1 MKRITAFLLALVC
14 TFYMTGCNEKT
25 ESTQSSCEESIAYS
39 PAEHNEDYYVKWAVP
54 DSISLSDETL
64 DKINYLLESRYDM
77 GLRLIPLGDIPGEI
91 DYQAELKSCDADI
104 AFIGFD
110 PTDDT
115 PCERLISEG
124 FFAPLDDMLVGSEL
138 ISLIPEKL
146 WESTRYNGSI
156 YTIPNETSQDIGVNI
171 VFDLD
176 KISKEQAESFDGD
189 ISSLPDM
196 LGENG
201 MLYYGIDG
209 FSFAEYYGC
218 YYDNGLIITPEG
230 MAESLLDNKECR
242 KWLSLFNSLYISGK
256 ADDNE
261 NADWSIAVAKDIL
274 RLEKKN
280 IYCYKTKAVIGT
292 RCSATT
298 GILNSSDKKQRA
310 FDLLEIVHKDKEIA
324 NLLVYGDGFTEK
336 DGYAYDSEGELVY
349 GFIGKLIFGLDTG
362 VLRGSDML
370 ISFETAD
377 EKIAYYDE
385 NVTLSQSCGVDLS
398 GELSEVRELMNS
410 DKDMWKSKSFDDDIA
425 KLDDKLKE
433 ADIDTL
439 TAAVNEKIKSRQQP

>member
-1 MKRITAFLLALVC
+1 MKRITAFLSALVC
-14 TFYMTGCNEKT
+14 TFYITGCREKA
-25 ESTQSSCEESIAYS
+25 ESEQGSSEGENVTYSHTQYD
-39 PAEHNEDYYVKWAVP
+39 EDYYVKWALP

-64 DKINYLLESRYDM
+64 DKINYLLESRYDT
-77 GLRLIPLGDIPGEI
+77 GLKLIPLGDIPGEI

-110 PTDDT
+110 SADDT
-115 PCERLISEG
+115 PCERLISDG
-124 FFAPLDDMLVGSEL
+124 FFAPLDDMLNGSEL
-138 ISLIPEKL
+138 YSLIPEKL
-146 WESTRYNGSI
+146 WESARYNGSI

-176 KISKEQAESFDGD
+176 KISKEQAEGFDGD
-189 ISSLPDM
+189 IEKLPDM

-201 MLYYGIDG
+201 TLYYGIDG
-209 FSFAEYYGC
+209 FSFAEYCGC
-218 YYDNGLIITPEG
+218 YYDNGLVITQEG
-230 MAESLLDNKECR
+230 RAEGLLDNKECR
-242 KWLSLFNSLYISGK
+242 KWLSIFNSLYISGK

-274 RLEKKN
+274 RIEKKN
-280 IYCYKTKAVIGT
+280 IYCYKTKAVLGP
-292 RCSATT
+292 RYSATT

-336 DGYAYDSEGELVY
+336 DGCAYDSEGELMY

-362 VLRGSDML
+362 VLRGGDML

-377 EKIAYYDE
+377 EKKAYYDE
-385 NVTLSQSCGVDLS
+385 NVLLSQSCGADLLD
-398 GELSEVRELMNS
+398 ELSEVRGIMNAG
-410 DKDMWKSKSFDDDIA
+410 KDIWKSADLDDDIA
-425 KLDDKLKE
+425 RLNDKLNE

-439 TAAVNEKIKSRQQP
+439 VSKANEKLNGK